1 MRFDDRLATALG
13 QPADSAAARQAVW
26 RQLVDLLGQAGD
38 EDSDLREQA
47 FDRLREWRPQVPLVG
62 RQNAAL
68 LLAGQPIS
76 ADLVEF
82 FAEDTTTVFAPLLA
96 VASLRGK
103 AWRRLIPRL
112 SPVARALLRHRRDLP
127 DGAIRALEVFGQVD
141 LVISGPA
148 APQPLAAAEEYSAP
162 DIRELRARIDAFREG
177 KARAERPPETQFAFE
192 TGSDGVIRWCDS
204 AARTAVVGLSI
215 ADAAPGQSIGVDGQ
229 AAGAFRRR
237 APFSD
242 ARLTVAPNGE
252 AGGAWSISGVPGFD
266 PATGRFTGYR
276 GTARRPRVGERAE
289 QSGLLGAALSGD
301 SLRQLAH
308 EVRTPL
314 NAIAGFAEMIER
326 QMLGPAP
333 AAYRERAA
341 AILRDTRQ
349 LESVLDDLHEAT
361 QLDEA
366 TLKLAPHEID
376 CALLL
381 TQVVGALKPI
391 AAAKGVAI
399 ALSIAADCA
408 AVRLDPVSAQRMVTR
423 LLSAAVGLAA
433 PGERIAVDL
442 APGDGL
448 KPEAVIRIDRPR
460 LIADF
465 SERALLDACDI
476 EGEQDGAPPA
486 LGLGF
491 TLRLVRGLAESSGGR
506 LVLGGD
512 AFRLRLPAIG
522 VHDLMGDDGAAAV
535 AGGKGAREWTEWLHR
550 NAASAACQSEAGS
563 AIGAGTGGACSS
575 TVELAAHNGL
585 VGGSNP
591 SGPTI
596 SH

>member
-1 MRFDDRLATALG
+1 MRFDDRLTTALG

-38 EDSDLREQA
+38 EESDLRDLA
-47 FDRLREWRPQVPLVG
+47 FDRLRDWRAQVPLAG

-68 LLAGQPIS
+68 LLAGQPIA

-82 FAEDTTTVFAPLLA
+82 FAEDTTAVFAPLLA
-96 VASLRGK
+96 VVSLRGK
-103 AWRRLIPRL
+103 VWRKLIPRL

-127 DGAIRALEVFGQVD
+127 DGAMRALEVFGQVD
-141 LVISGPA
+141 LVISGPV
-148 APQPLAAAEEYSAP
+148 APQLSAPEQYAAP
-162 DIRELRARIDAFREG
+162 DIQELRARIDAFREG
-177 KARAERPPETQFAFE
+177 KLRVERPPETEFAFE
-192 TGSDGVIRWCDS
+192 AGSDGVIYWCDS
-204 AARTAVVGLSI
+204 AVRTAVVGLSI
-215 ADAAPGQSIGVDGQ
+215 AEAAPGQALGVDGQ

-242 ARLTVAPNGE
+242 ARLTVAQIGE
-252 AGGAWSISGVPGFD
+252 GGGAWSISGVPGFD

-289 QSGLLGAALSGD
+289 HSGLLGAALSGD

-314 NAIAGFAEMIER
+314 NAISGFAEMIER

-333 AAYRERAA
+333 SAYRERAA

-366 TLKLAPHEID
+366 TLKLAAHEID
-376 CALLL
+376 CAVLLA
-381 TQVVGALKPI
+381 QVVSALKPM
-391 AAAKGVAI
+391 AAARDVAI
-399 ALSIAADCA
+399 ALSIAPDCA
-408 AVRLDPVSAQRMVTR
+408 TVRLDPASAERMTTR

-442 APGDGL
+442 SPGDGP
-448 KPEAVIRIDRPR
+448 KAETVIGIGRPR
-460 LIADF
+460 LVADF

-476 EGEQDGAPPA
+476 EGEQDGTPPV

-506 LVLGGD
+506 LVLGAD
-512 AFRLRLPAIG
+512 AFRLRLPAADA
-522 VHDLMGDDGAAAV
+522 HDLAPDDEATAV
-535 AGGKGAREWTEWLHR
+535 ASSKGTREWTDWLNR
-550 NAASAACQSEAGS
+550 NAAASACQSEAGS

-596 SH
+596 PH